1 VRYFGEDGYVAIGIE
16 ASDRSADSAFG
27 RSLLQEEIE
36 VVFPIDSRWTLRLN
50 GSVGEEDFDD
60 QSSNPVNSKGPVRND
75 RTWSASAA
83 LACDLND
90 RLRLL
95 VRGGY
100 QTRDSNVSFTDGLPA
115 LDYRRTI
122 LETGLSWAF

>member
-1 VRYFGEDGYVAIGIE
+1 
-16 ASDRSADSAFG
+16 
-27 RSLLQEEIE
+27 
-36 VVFPIDSRWTLRLN
+36 
-50 GSVGEEDFDD
+50 
-60 QSSNPVNSKGPVRND
+60 VRND

-100 QTRDSNVSFTDGLPA
+100 QTRDSNVAFTDGLQA

-122 LETGLSWAF
+122 LETGLCWTF